1 MIAALHA
8 RGGRWVM
15 VTPTLPEYQAVAR
28 GLRSRPGKDL
38 IELRRSGIGPARAA
52 ALAAGLPADLEKGP
66 AIAGIALLGWA
77 GGLTADLR
85 LGDVVIAD
93 GALFGDRPVIPCR
106 PVIVPGAAG
115 GPILTVPAVLRSP
128 TAKAAAATSGAL
140 AVEMEAYPLAA
151 WARTRGLPFVHAR
164 VVLDVLDEPLPDL
177 TGIIDHTGHARPLRL
192 LRACVARPNLVP
204 ELWRFTGR
212 IRLAN
217 ARLAALAAAIPDA
230 LEA

>member
-15 VTPTLPEYQAVAR
+15 VTPTVPEYQAVAQ
-28 GLRSRPGKDL
+28 GLRSRPGSDP

-52 ALAAGLPADLEKGP
+52 ALAASLSADLENG
-66 AIAGIALLGWA
+66 ADIAGIALLGWA

-85 LGDVVIAD
+85 PGGVVIASC
-93 GALFGDRPVIPCR
+93 ALFGDRPVIPCR
-106 PVIVPGAAG
+106 PVILPGAAG
-115 GPILTVPAVLRSP
+115 GPILTVPAVLRSA

-151 WARTRGLPFVHAR
+151 WAHTHGLPFVHAR
-164 VVLDVLDEPLPDL
+164 VILDVLDEPLPDL
-177 TGIIDHTGHARPLRL
+177 AGIIDHTGRARPLRL
-192 LRACVARPNLVP
+192 LRACVARPNLLP

-217 ARLAALAAAIPDA
+217 ARLTALAAAIPDA
-230 LEA
+230 LEV